1 VVCAWL
7 DPQDVATRSYDG
19 RHPEPL
25 PIFDVML
32 RLEAVVVNIRR
43 PQPPPLARVFT
54 EELLLF
60 ARADAAQAVRD
71 GVNT

>member
-1 VVCAWL
+1 
-7 DPQDVATRSYDG
+7 
-19 RHPEPL
+19 
-25 PIFDVML
+25 ML

-43 PQPPPLARVFT
+43 PQPPHPLSGAST

-60 ARADAAQAVRD
+60 VRADAAQAVRD

>member
-1 VVCAWL
+1 
-7 DPQDVATRSYDG
+7 
-19 RHPEPL
+19 
-25 PIFDVML
+25 ML